1 MGDFAF
7 GGPGTARPGIL
18 PVEAAPPARTD
29 LGFENDAAAML
40 SLLLAAGALRRLWPL
55 LGVGRGTG
63 GLLARSQPP
72 ASAHA
77 VPAWRRQPVAPSL
90 SAALCLLG
98 AAGLFLWEMRPAE
111 AQAEETATVRAAT
124 TVWAGLGLVAA
135 VEVGFPGIVAG
146 SGSMLAAALLLVSPT
161 AGRVRR
167 RARWLPPCVGL
178 AGVGVVYLHRA
189 ALATPGHGTL
199 RVFLATSPLGG
210 GRGGVGGC

>member
-29 LGFENDAAAML
+29 LGFENDAAVML

-55 LGVGRGTG
+55 LGVGRGTE

-90 SAALCLLG
+90 SAVLCLLG
-98 AAGLFLWEMRPAE
+98 AAGPVTA
-111 AQAEETATVRAAT
+111 APPSEENLSENASMILESKQLSDRAARS
-124 TVWAGLGLVAA
+124 WA
-135 VEVGFPGIVAG
+135 
-146 SGSMLAAALLLVSPT
+146 
-161 AGRVRR
+161 
-167 RARWLPPCVGL
+167 
-178 AGVGVVYLHRA
+178 
-189 ALATPGHGTL
+189 
-199 RVFLATSPLGG
+199 
-210 GRGGVGGC
+210 